1 MVETETMKAMRI
13 NVRGVVQGV
22 GFRPF
27 VYRLAQ
33 EYSLTGWVRNTSGN
47 VEIEI
52 EGTEKSIEEFLAK
65 LKTKAPPMATIE
77 EIATVPLPLKGYTS
91 FEIRKSHTEEGKYQL
106 VSPDIATCQACQRE
120 IFSPSDRRYHY
131 PFTNCTNCGPRFT
144 IIEDI
149 PYDRPRTTM
158 RRFKMCPECQREY
171 DDPLDRRFHAQP
183 NACPKCGPSLKLVDS
198 QGSPIK
204 GSNIIQTAGELLKE
218 GKILAIKGLGGFHL
232 ACDATNAEAV
242 KVIRDRK
249 RRPSKPLAVMMT
261 SLEEIKQH
269 CFMSPEEERLLLS
282 PQCPIVLLRWKR
294 ESSVSHEV
302 APRIKYLGVMLPYT
316 PLHHLLLREAN
327 LPLVMTSGNLSE
339 EPIARDNDEALRRLG
354 NIADYFLLHNRDI
367 YAKYDDSV
375 YIVEQGAP
383 QAIRRARGYA
393 PYPIS
398 LPFKAKQVLACGA
411 EEKNTF
417 CLTKDQHAFLS
428 QHIGDMENEETL
440 EHFEDTIELYKRLF
454 RIEPEIIAYDLHPE
468 YLSTKYALE
477 LKAQGEQGLKFI
489 PVQHHHAHLVSCL
502 VENNVQQPAIG
513 VAFDGTGYG
522 ADGTIWGGE
531 FLVADW
537 KRFERVGHLEY
548 VPLPGGAAAISK
560 PYRMALSY
568 LYTLCNGSQTGE
580 IPGGQCRDR
589 ALALSTNSDS
599 DLSESLQDFPLLS
612 KVDPTELALIKR
624 QLERRLNSPLT
635 SSAGRLFDAVSAL
648 AGVRGTVDYEAQA
661 AIELEML
668 APDEVDKLDSDLYP
682 FSIVQEQEC
691 KVLKLGGLVSAVAE
705 EAKRRVPV
713 PLISARFHKT
723 MSQIIVQMCQLIAQ
737 ETSINLVALSGG
749 VFQNRLLS
757 KLTTEALQEKGFQVL
772 THRLVPCNDG
782 GISLGQAVIANFR

>member
-33 EYSLTGWVRNTSGN
+33 EHSLVGWVRNTSGN
-47 VEIEI
+47 VEIEVEGKEESI
-52 EGTEKSIEEFLAK
+52 EGFLAK
-65 LKTKAPPMATIE
+65 LKTKAPPMASIE

-91 FEIRKSHTEEGKYQL
+91 FEIRKSHAEEGTYQL
-106 VSPDIATCQACQRE
+106 VSPDIATCQACQKE

-183 NACPKCGPSLKLVDS
+183 NACPRCGPSLKLVNS

-204 GSNIIQTAGELLKE
+204 GSDIIQTAGELLKE

-232 ACDATNAEAV
+232 ACDATNDEAV
-242 KVIRDRK
+242 KVLRDRK

-269 CFMSPEEERLLLS
+269 CFVSPEEERLLLS
-282 PQCPIVLLRWKR
+282 PQCPIVLLRWKG
-294 ESSVSHEV
+294 ESSVSHKV

-393 PYPIS
+393 PYPVS
-398 LPFKAKQVLACGA
+398 LPFKARQVLACGA

-440 EHFEDTIELYKRLF
+440 EHFENTIELYQRLF
-454 RIEPEIIAYDLHPE
+454 RVEPEIIAYDLHPE

-477 LKAQGEQGLKFI
+477 LKAQGEQDLKFI

-502 VENNVQQPAIG
+502 VENNVQQPVIG

-537 KRFERVGHLEY
+537 KRFERAGHLEY
-548 VPLPGGAAAISK
+548 VPLPGGAAAINR
-560 PYRMALSY
+560 PYRMALGY
-568 LYTLCNGSQTGE
+568 LYTLLGQDVSLEDLPILSQ
-580 IPGGQCRDR
+580 
-589 ALALSTNSDS
+589 L
-599 DLSESLQDFPLLS
+599 
-612 KVDPTELALIKR
+612 DPQELDIIKR

-668 APDEVDKLDSDLYP
+668 APDKVDKLDSDLYP

-691 KVLKLGGLVSAVAE
+691 KVVKLGGLVSAVAE
-705 EAKRRVPV
+705 EVKRRVPV
-713 PLISARFHKT
+713 PLISAKFHKT

-737 ETSINLVALSGG
+737 ETGIKQVALSGG

-757 KLTTEALQEKGFQVL
+757 KLTIEALQEKGFQVL